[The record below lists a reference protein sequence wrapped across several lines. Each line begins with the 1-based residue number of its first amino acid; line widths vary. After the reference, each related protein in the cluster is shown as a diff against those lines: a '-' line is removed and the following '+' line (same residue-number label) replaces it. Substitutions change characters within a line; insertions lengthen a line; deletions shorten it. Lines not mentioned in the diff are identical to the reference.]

1 MSLTPRRILVVSDD
15 QMLRTTRV
23 SILEK
28 AGYAVCSAATA
39 DDAMGLL
46 ETESFDL
53 ILLGQEFRITGRGLD
68 QRLREKYSNLLTLR
82 IQPTDDMLSLYLSRT
97 TDSLPE
103 HVLSAVWECWQLN
116 RKNDHDS

>member
-1 MSLTPRRILVVSDD
+1 MSLTPKRILVVSDD

-53 ILLGQEFRITGRGLD
+53 ILLGQEFRDTSTGLD
-68 QRLREKYSNLLTLR
+68 QRLREKYPNLLTLK
-82 IQPTDDMLSLYLSRT
+82 IQPTDDMVSLYLSRT
-97 TDSLPE
+97 TDSVPE
-103 HVLSAVWECWQLN
+103 QVLSAIREMLAIGTKE
-116 RKNDHDS
+116 RS

>member
-1 MSLTPRRILVVSDD
+1 M
-15 QMLRTTRV
+15 TRV

-28 AGYAVCSAATA
+28 AGYTACSTVTA

-68 QRLREKYSNLLTLR
+68 QRSREKYPNLLTLK
-82 IQPTDDMLSLYLSRT
+82 IQPTDDMVSVYLSRT
-97 TDSLPE
+97 TDSVPE
-103 HVLSAVWECWQLN
+103 HVLSAIREMLAIGTKE
-116 RKNDHDS
+116 RS

>member
-1 MSLTPRRILVVSDD
+1 MSLIPKRILVVSDD

-68 QRLREKYSNLLTLR
+68 QRLREKYPNLLTLK
-82 IQPTDDMLSLYLSRT
+82 IQPTDDMVSLYLSRT
-97 TDSLPE
+97 TDSVPE
-103 HVLSAVWECWQLN
+103 HVLSAVREMLAIGTKE
-116 RKNDHDS
+116 RS